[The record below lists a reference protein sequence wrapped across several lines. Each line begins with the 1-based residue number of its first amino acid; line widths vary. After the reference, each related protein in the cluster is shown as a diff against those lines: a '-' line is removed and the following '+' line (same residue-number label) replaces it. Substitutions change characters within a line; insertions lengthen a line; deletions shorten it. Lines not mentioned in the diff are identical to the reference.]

1 MFSVT
6 DEFLPAKDSLTKSV
20 SFHSLY
26 EFILLDGDKEFGKL
40 EVT

>member
-6 DEFLPAKDSLTKSV
+6 DEFPAAKDSLTKSV
-20 SFHSLY
+20 SSHSSY
-26 EFILLDGDKEFGKL
+26 EFILLDGVNEFEKL